1 MEPKRRSSSN
11 WPQYESG
18 ERPLPP
24 ASDKE
29 PKRTVSGEHR
39 FEQRLPTVQMPA
51 APFPGIP
58 APSPART
65 PADSFPPSIIPQPPD
80 TEGEEI
86 IADFDVEGFVSAE
99 PSTIPPPPEALYGQ
113 AREQHIADMRA
124 LFAQGL
130 VDKALEIAEGLLE
143 ADPFDTYARE
153 YVTTCLVRLLG
164 PRGLARVPVLRVH
177 GSDLASLPLDPRAA
191 FVLMHVDGVST
202 IEMITEVCAMPE
214 HEALRLIVTMRD
226 LGVISLE

>member
-29 PKRTVSGEHR
+29 PKRTVSGE
-39 FEQRLPTVQMPA
+39 QRLPTVQMPA
-51 APFPGIP
+51 VPYPGLP
-58 APSPART
+58 APNTART
-65 PADSFPPSIIPQPPD
+65 PGDSFPPSIIPQPPD
-80 TEGEEI
+80 TEEGEEI

-99 PSTIPPPPEALYGQ
+99 PSTIPPPPEAIYGQ
-113 AREQHIADMRA
+113 AREQNIADMRT

-130 VDKALEIAEGLLE
+130 VDKALQIAEALLRT
-143 ADPFDTYARE
+143 DPFDSYARE

-177 GSDLASLPLDPRAA
+177 GGDLASLPLDPRAA
-191 FVLMHVDGVST
+191 FVLMHVDGVSN